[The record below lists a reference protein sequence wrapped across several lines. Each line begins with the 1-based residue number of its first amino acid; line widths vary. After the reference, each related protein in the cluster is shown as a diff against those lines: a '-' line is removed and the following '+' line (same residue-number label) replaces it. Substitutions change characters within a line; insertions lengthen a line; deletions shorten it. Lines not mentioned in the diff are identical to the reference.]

1 MDLSYNDRDKSDIQ
15 MKVSVV
21 VTVLNEESTITALFE
36 SLLVQT
42 RKADEII
49 IVDGGSTDQTVG
61 IIKRYQRFNRNIR
74 LLQFRT
80 TRAEARNIG
89 VNASRSEIIA
99 TTDAGCITEK
109 HWLKR
114 LTEPFKEKD
123 VDVVAGFYEMIGDTH
138 FRKALSVF
146 LGISSS
152 KFDER
157 FLPST
162 RSLAFRK
169 IIWQKV
175 GGFPEDLKDTA
186 EDTLFSYKI
195 VTFGAKIVRVK
206 DAIVYWKLPST
217 YIEAVKKIYLYAKG
231 DAKSGIWWHP
241 VKKFSTH
248 NIKIGFIYLRYLIGI
263 FVLLSS
269 TVYKNLEYPLILALV
284 FYMFWS
290 FRKIYI
296 KTNDFWAGLFGIILQ
311 FTSDIAVMSG
321 FFVGLIK

>member
-1 MDLSYNDRDKSDIQ
+1 

-21 VTVLNEESTITALFE
+21 VTVLNEESTIAALFE
-36 SLLVQT
+36 SILVQT
-42 RKADEII
+42 RKADEIV
-49 IVDGGSTDQTVG
+49 IVDGGSNDKTID
-61 IIKRYQRFNRNIR
+61 IIKRYQRFTNNIR

-89 VNASRSEIIA
+89 VNASKSEIIA

-114 LTEPFKEKD
+114 LTEPFKDKK

-152 KFDER
+152 KFDDR
-157 FLPST
+157 FLPSA

-169 IIWQKV
+169 SIWQNV
-175 GGFPEDLKDTA
+175 GGFPENLKDTA

-195 VTFGAKIVRVK
+195 VTFGAKIARVK

-248 NIKIGFIYLRYLIGI
+248 NIKIGFIYLRYLIGLYI
-263 FVLLSS
+263 LLL
-269 TVYKNLEYPLILALV
+269 TMIYKNLEFPLILALV

-290 FRKIYI
+290 FRKVYI
-296 KTNDFWAGLFGIILQ
+296 ETNDFRAGLFGVLLQ
-311 FTSDIAVMSG
+311 FTSDLAVMTG
-321 FFVGLIK
+321 FFVGIIVK